1 MPSFVTSLVSGI
13 RSIVWRLVPT
23 PQSIELSVVRGGGLQ
38 IDLAGV
44 AAGATR
50 TWRDTIAAVEDSVL
64 VVIAQAT
71 IEHGTLGNL
80 GAEPDTNVELTVSV
94 DGARIGR
101 ALVTLRQGEANVIN
115 CTASIRV
122 ATGVRRVSAA
132 LHPYDAGVKVGD
144 HSVVSLCVPETM
156 ASIATVT

>member
-13 RSIVWRLVPT
+13 RSIVWRIVPT
-23 PQSIELSVVRGGGLQ
+23 PQSIELSVVRGGGVQ
-38 IDLAGV
+38 IDIAGV

-71 IEHGTLGNL
+71 IEHGTLVL

-101 ALVTLRQGEANVIN
+101 ALVTLRQGEANVLN

-122 ATGVRRVSAA
+122 AAGVRRVSAV

-156 ASIATVT
+156 ASIATVS

>member
-13 RSIVWRLVPT
+13 RSIVWRIVPT
-23 PQSIELSVVRGGGLQ
+23 PQSIELSVVRGGGVQ
-38 IDLAGV
+38 IDIAGV

-71 IEHGTLGNL
+71 IEHGTLGL

-101 ALVTLRQGEANVIN
+101 ALVSLRQGEANVLN

-122 ATGVRRVSAA
+122 AAGVRRVSAV

-156 ASIATVT
+156 ASIATVS

>member
-13 RSIVWRLVPT
+13 RSIVWRIVPT
-23 PQSIELSVVRGGGLQ
+23 PQSIELSVVRGGGVQ
-38 IDLAGV
+38 IDVAGV

-71 IEHGTLGNL
+71 IEHGTLVL

-101 ALVTLRQGEANVIN
+101 ALVTLRQGEANVLN

-122 ATGVRRVSAA
+122 AAGVRRVSAV

-156 ASIATVT
+156 ASIATVS

>member
-1 MPSFVTSLVSGI
+1 MPSFVTSLVSGV
-13 RSIVWRLVPT
+13 RSIVWRIVPT

-44 AAGATR
+44 AAGTTR

-71 IEHGTLGNL
+71 IEHGTLGL
-80 GAEPDTNVELTVSV
+80 GAEPDTNVELTVNV

-101 ALVTLRQGEANVIN
+101 ALVTLRQGEANVLN

-122 ATGVRRVSAA
+122 AAGVRRVSAV

-156 ASIATVT
+156 ASIATVQ